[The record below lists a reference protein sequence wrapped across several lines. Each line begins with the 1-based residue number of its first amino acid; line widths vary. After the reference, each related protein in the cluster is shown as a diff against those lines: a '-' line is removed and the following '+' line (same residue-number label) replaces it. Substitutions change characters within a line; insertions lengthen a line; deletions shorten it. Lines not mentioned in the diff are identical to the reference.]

1 MIPLGPVL
9 FILLLALH
17 SPDSPQHS
25 GSIPAPLHWTFVR
38 TMFRRQMRRTPVKQ
52 IHNVALL
59 HWTFDQAALNLC
71 PANRAFFEA
80 EVRVTTFAIFTF
92 YLSVHICDCPSQENS
107 IFRIVK

>member
-1 MIPLGPVL
+1 
-9 FILLLALH
+9 
-17 SPDSPQHS
+17 
-25 GSIPAPLHWTFVR
+25 
-38 TMFRRQMRRTPVKQ
+38 MRRTPAKQ

-59 HWTFDQAALNLC
+59 HCTFDQAALNFC

-80 EVRVTTFAIFTF
+80 AVRVTTFAIFTF